1 MRNQVFKENDQSSNC
16 YKATLIINETK
27 MEDEINY
34 ALVVEN
40 REGKLE
46 HSIKLNV
53 SFEHLLFCFL

>member
-1 MRNQVFKENDQSSNC
+1 MANQVLKENDQWSNC

-27 MEDEINY
+27 KEDEINY

-40 REGKLE
+40 SDGKIE

-53 SFEHLLFCFL
+53 SFI